1 MINDTHAYEK
11 KKTTLKSYSNVL
23 FLLKQ
28 TNNLCTCI
36 TKIVIIIFLNKVV
49 CIKMKFVI
57 SIFRAINRINMDV
70 AYYFKIPR
78 VLDFVLAA
86 LIQIQIKF
94 I

>member
-1 MINDTHAYEK
+1 
-11 KKTTLKSYSNVL
+11 
-23 FLLKQ
+23 
-28 TNNLCTCI
+28 
-36 TKIVIIIFLNKVV
+36 
-49 CIKMKFVI
+49 MKFVI